1 MGTSNNKFFEW
12 NSSSSLSTRISIYK
26 FTINEEIKSELQERI
41 IKTCGNVRRN
51 FASIKRGGNAIQK
64 ERKKK
69 KRRYTLLSLTEFP
82 SASDCTI
89 SGRKREKKKK
99 IPANYRSGNC
109 SNAPLTNR
117 RSREFT
123 HSWRLSAHFRQFL
136 QVSGTDALAA

>member
-26 FTINEEIKSELQERI
+26 FIINEEIKSELQERI
-41 IKTCGNVRRN
+41 VKTCGEISLRLNVVETR
-51 FASIKRGGNAIQK
+51 FKKKG
-64 ERKKK
+64 RKKK
-69 KRRYTLLSLTEFP
+69 DVTPCCLWLNFHPHRIVPFQG
-82 SASDCTI
+82 
-89 SGRKREKKKK
+89 GREREKKK

>member
-69 KRRYTLLSLTEFP
+69 KTLHP
-82 SASDCTI
+82 AVSDWI
-89 SGRKREKKKK
+89 SIRIGLYHFRKEEREKKK